1 MKIFHVY
8 KKCKSCIYPNTD
20 CELKFIKTVIV
31 DDGDSYDSLRQQ
43 IPDIDDCILREVK
56 YIEEQE

>member
-8 KKCKSCIYPNTD
+8 KKSKFCTYPNTD

-31 DDGDSYDSLRQQ
+31 DDDSDDSLRQQ
-43 IPDIDDCILREVK
+43 IPDIDECILREVK